1 MKVQEPLYQSL
12 ANMLSECIQNGTWS
26 VGSTLPSEASL
37 CKAYRA
43 RRHTLRHALQ
53 TLEISGLIHRRQGA
67 PAQIISRQKLRRF
80 TQSFNSPVDI
90 LRYPR
95 DTYRTN
101 LLEEF
106 IELSD
111 SSSKL
116 IGALTGSSWCHIGG
130 IRKQKGSVQIIAWTD
145 INRLLQFAQLSRDP
159 DQSELM
165 VFEQIE
171 KKFSVKIDR
180 AEVDVYASSA
190 VSEIA
195 KRLKL
200 KVGDPCLGITR
211 RYYYLNNQL
220 FEVTVTHHPE
230 SRYANSMEFKGT
242 PNR

>member
-1 MKVQEPLYQSL
+1 MKVREPLYQSL
-12 ANMLSECIQNGTWS
+12 AHTLSEPIHNGTWP

-37 CKAYRA
+37 CRSYRA
-43 RRHTLRHALQ
+43 SRHTLRHALQ
-53 TLEISGLIHRRQGA
+53 TLEISGLILRRQGA
-67 PAQIISRQKLRRF
+67 PAQVISRQKPRKF

-111 SSSKL
+111 TTSKL
-116 IGALTGSSWCHIGG
+116 VGAPTGSSLYHIGG
-130 IRKQKGSVQIIAWTD
+130 IRKQKGTDRIIAWTD
-145 INRLLQFAQLSRDP
+145 IYILPQFSQFSRDP
-159 DQSELM
+159 DHSELM

-171 KKFSVKIDR
+171 KKFNVKIDR
-180 AEVDVYASSA
+180 AEVDVYASGAISA
-190 VSEIA
+190 IA

-200 KVGDPCLGITR
+200 KAGDPCLVIIR
-211 RYYYLNNQL
+211 RYYDLNNYL

-230 SRYANSMEFKGT
+230 NRYTYSMEFKGS

>member
-67 PAQIISRQKLRRF
+67 PAQIISRQKPRRF
-80 TQSFNSPVDI
+80 TQSFNLPVDI
-90 LRYPR
+90 LSYPR

-220 FEVTVTHHPE
+220 FEITVTHHPE

>member
-67 PAQIISRQKLRRF
+67 PAQIISRQKPRRF
-80 TQSFNSPVDI
+80 TQSFNLPVDI
-90 LRYPR
+90 LSYPR

-111 SSSKL
+111 SGSKL
-116 IGALTGSSWCHIGG
+116 IGAPTGSSWYHIGG

-145 INRLLQFAQLSRDP
+145 INTLPQFAQLSRDP
-159 DQSELM
+159 DLFELM
-165 VFEQIE
+165 IFEQIE

>member
-1 MKVQEPLYQSL
+1 
-12 ANMLSECIQNGTWS
+12 MLSECIQNGTWS
-26 VGSTLPSEASL
+26 VGSTLSSEASL
-37 CKAYRA
+37 CRAYRA
-43 RRHTLRHALQ
+43 SRHTLHHALQ

-67 PAQIISRQKLRRF
+67 PAQIISRQKPRRF
-80 TQSFNSPVDI
+80 TQSFNLPVDI
-90 LRYPR
+90 LSYPR

>member
-43 RRHTLRHALQ
+43 SRHTLRHALE
-53 TLEISGLIHRRQGA
+53 TLEISGLILRRQGA
-67 PAQIISRQKLRRF
+67 PAQVISRQKPRRF

-90 LRYPR
+90 LSYPR

-101 LLEEF
+101 LLKEF

-116 IGALTGSSWCHIGG
+116 IGAPTGSSWYHIGG

-145 INRLLQFAQLSRDP
+145 IYILPQFAQLSRDP

-211 RYYYLNNQL
+211 RYYELNNLL

-230 SRYANSMEFKGT
+230 SRYTCSMEFTGT
-242 PNR
+242 PTR

>member
-26 VGSTLPSEASL
+26 VGSTLSSEASL
-37 CKAYRA
+37 CRAYRA
-43 RRHTLRHALQ
+43 SRHTLHHALQ
-53 TLEISGLIHRRQGA
+53 TLEISGLILRRQGA
-67 PAQIISRQKLRRF
+67 PAQVISRQKPRRF

>member
-67 PAQIISRQKLRRF
+67 PAQIISRQKPRRF
-80 TQSFNSPVDI
+80 TQSFNLPVDI
-90 LRYPR
+90 LSYPR

-145 INRLLQFAQLSRDP
+145 INILLQFAQLSRDP

>member
-1 MKVQEPLYQSL
+1 LKVQEPLYQSL

-26 VGSTLPSEASL
+26 VGSTLSSEASL
-37 CKAYRA
+37 CRAYRA
-43 RRHTLRHALQ
+43 SRHTLHHALQ
-53 TLEISGLIHRRQGA
+53 TLEISGLILRRQGA
-67 PAQIISRQKLRRF
+67 PAQVISRQKPRRF

-116 IGALTGSSWCHIGG
+116 IGAPTGSSWYHIGG

-145 INRLLQFAQLSRDP
+145 INTLPQFAQLSRDP
-159 DQSELM
+159 DQFELM
-165 VFEQIE
+165 IFEQIE

-211 RYYYLNNQL
+211 RYYELNNLL

-230 SRYANSMEFKGT
+230 SRYTCSMEFTGT
-242 PNR
+242 PTR

>member
-67 PAQIISRQKLRRF
+67 PAQIISRQKPRRF
-80 TQSFNSPVDI
+80 TQSFNLPVDI
-90 LRYPR
+90 LSYPR

>member
-67 PAQIISRQKLRRF
+67 PAQIISRQKPRRF
-80 TQSFNSPVDI
+80 TQSFNLPVDI
-90 LRYPR
+90 LSYPR

-171 KKFSVKIDR
+171 KNLV
-180 AEVDVYASSA
+180 
-190 VSEIA
+190 
-195 KRLKL
+195 
-200 KVGDPCLGITR
+200 
-211 RYYYLNNQL
+211 
-220 FEVTVTHHPE
+220 
-230 SRYANSMEFKGT
+230 
-242 PNR
+242 

>member
-26 VGSTLPSEASL
+26 VGSTLSSEASL
-37 CKAYRA
+37 CRAYRA
-43 RRHTLRHALQ
+43 SRHTLHHALQ

-67 PAQIISRQKLRRF
+67 PAQIISRQKPRRF
-80 TQSFNSPVDI
+80 TQSFNLPVDI
-90 LRYPR
+90 LSYPR

-230 SRYANSMEFKGT
+230 SWYTYSMEFTGT
-242 PNR
+242 PTR

>member
-53 TLEISGLIHRRQGA
+53 TLEISGLILRRQGA
-67 PAQIISRQKLRRF
+67 PAQVISRQKPRRF

-90 LRYPR
+90 LSYPR

-116 IGALTGSSWCHIGG
+116 IGAPTGSSWYHIGG

-145 INRLLQFAQLSRDP
+145 INTLPQFAQLSRDP
-159 DQSELM
+159 DQFELM
-165 VFEQIE
+165 IFEQIE

-230 SRYANSMEFKGT
+230 SRYTFTGT
-242 PNR
+242 PTR

>member
-26 VGSTLPSEASL
+26 VGSTLSSEASL
-37 CKAYRA
+37 CRAYRA
-43 RRHTLRHALQ
+43 SRHTLHHALQ
-53 TLEISGLIHRRQGA
+53 TLEISGLILRRQGA
-67 PAQIISRQKLRRF
+67 PAQVISRQKPRRF

-116 IGALTGSSWCHIGG
+116 IGAPTGSSWYHIGG

-145 INRLLQFAQLSRDP
+145 INTLPQFAQLSRDP
-159 DQSELM
+159 DQFELM
-165 VFEQIE
+165 IFEQIE

>member
-1 MKVQEPLYQSL
+1 LKVQEPLYQSL

-67 PAQIISRQKLRRF
+67 PAQIISRQKPRRF
-80 TQSFNSPVDI
+80 TQSFNLPVDI
-90 LRYPR
+90 LSYPR

>member
-1 MKVQEPLYQSL
+1 
-12 ANMLSECIQNGTWS
+12 MLSECIQNGTWS

-37 CKAYRA
+37 CKSYSAS
-43 RRHTLRHALQ
+43 RHTLRHALQ
-53 TLEISGLIHRRQGA
+53 TLEISGLILRRQGA
-67 PAQIISRQKLRRF
+67 PAQVISRQKPRRF

-111 SSSKL
+111 LTSKPL
-116 IGALTGSSWCHIGG
+116 GAPTGSSWYHIGG
-130 IRKQKGSVQIIAWTD
+130 IRKQKGSEQIIAWTD
-145 INRLLQFAQLSRDP
+145 IYILPQFAQLSRDP
-159 DQSELM
+159 DHAELM

-180 AEVDVYASSA
+180 AEVDVYASGA
-190 VSEIA
+190 VSKIA

-200 KVGDPCLGITR
+200 KVGDPCLVIIR
-211 RYYYLNNQL
+211 RYYDLNNQL

-230 SRYANSMEFKGT
+230 SRYTYSMEFKGT

>member
-1 MKVQEPLYQSL
+1 
-12 ANMLSECIQNGTWS
+12 MLSEFIQNGTWS

-43 RRHTLRHALQ
+43 SRHTLRHALE
-53 TLEISGLIHRRQGA
+53 TLEISGLILRRQGA
-67 PAQIISRQKLRRF
+67 PAQVISRQKPRRF

-116 IGALTGSSWCHIGG
+116 IGAPTGSSWYHIGG

-145 INRLLQFAQLSRDP
+145 INTLPQFAQLSRDP
-159 DQSELM
+159 DQFELM
-165 VFEQIE
+165 IFEQIE

-211 RYYYLNNQL
+211 RYYDHNNQL
-220 FEVTVTHHPE
+220 FQVTVTHHPE
-230 SRYANSMEFKGT
+230 SRYTYSMEFKGT